1 MSLELL
7 KLMSRRWGRNS
18 PHMVG
23 DELLNVTTGVSA
35 CQVGSQM
42 TTMRENKGSMKSPVY
57 DTHCPQASL
66 SKTNSKISKTALSSF
81 KAGFKVLHLSSRLCG
96 YVEFAPESS
105 EEVLVSFNESE
116 SEDFTSLRWVV
127 KEQLQIIDKH
137 RQKSFERQDV
147 RAYRDTVEAIKMH
160 QEGETVQDIAQHL
173 DRPLAWVKQKVSIN
187 NIAHVAKPRG
197 LEWLDS
203 AGFREIVY
211 LRKYATMPGL
221 YEDIVQNVEW
231 EQDRVWRVR
240 KEQDTDQW
248 HLRTVKECPGLKGRT
263 FCGRSLQKVPDN
275 THQIG
280 PNDKRQA
287 AQTRIHADWACQLQ
301 TSPGCLK
308 SKFQDPAVEP
318 YWWCQKCSWYACDV
332 CVQQMPDKATS
343 KQLAWWKPNACPKLD
358 ALVAD
363 LVRDFHLPDP
373 TTFTVKMNWY
383 PDALSRVSP
392 HRHDNWTL
400 LVSLG
405 SPRVL
410 TVDRSR
416 ILMED
421 GDLILFGTQS
431 HGVPEMEMTCQGG
444 RLSLVL
450 MFAANEAVGKVAEAR
465 YTAGGASATRGG
477 PQPEGLPSPPALP
490 DFSYYLPLSADVDD
504 FEGNLDVDQKH
515 VSSLCDLG
523 FSVADVVTALRVAN
537 GDVDQAA
544 SMLLAAID

>member
-1 MSLELL
+1 M
-7 KLMSRRWGRNS
+7 
-18 PHMVG
+18 
-23 DELLNVTTGVSA
+23 TAGVSVSE
-35 CQVGSQM
+35 VGSQM
-42 TTMRENKGSMKSPVY
+42 TTMRPSKGSMISPN
-57 DTHCPQASL
+57 DTNRPHL
-66 SKTNSKISKTALSSF
+66 SSQSNSKIFKTGLSF

-116 SEDFTSLRWVV
+116 SEDLASLRWVV

-137 RQKSFERQDV
+137 RQKTSERQDV

-160 QEGETVQDIAQHL
+160 QQGETVEDIAEHL
-173 DRPLAWVKQKVSIN
+173 DRPLAWVRQKVTIN

-203 AGFREIVY
+203 AGFRELAY
-211 LRKYATMPGL
+211 FRKYATMPGL

-248 HLRTVKECPGLKGRT
+248 HLRTVKECPGLKGRA

-287 AQTRIHADWACQLQ
+287 AQTRIHADWVCQLQ
-301 TSPGCLK
+301 SSPGCLK

-318 YWWCQKCSWYACDV
+318 YWWCQKCSWYACNV

-343 KQLAWWKPNACPKLD
+343 KQLAWWKPNACQKLD

-363 LVRDFHLPDP
+363 LVRDFNLPDP

-431 HGVPEMEMTCQGG
+431 HGVPEMTCQGG

-450 MFAANEAVGKVAEAR
+450 MFAANETVGKVADAR
-465 YTAGGASATRGG
+465 YMAGGAFARRGG
-477 PQPEGLPSPPALP
+477 PQPEGLIPPPALP
-490 DFSYYLPLSADVDD
+490 DFSFYLPLSADVDD
-504 FEGNLDVDQKH
+504 FEGTSDVDQKH

-523 FSVADVVTALRVAN
+523 FSVTDVVTALRAAN